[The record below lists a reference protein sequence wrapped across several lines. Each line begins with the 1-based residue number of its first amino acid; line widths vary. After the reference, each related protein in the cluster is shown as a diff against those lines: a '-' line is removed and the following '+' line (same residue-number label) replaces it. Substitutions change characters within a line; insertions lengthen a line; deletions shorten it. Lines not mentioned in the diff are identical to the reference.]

1 MPTNTALD
9 AQINDRIT
17 AFVDDISKLVRIAAL
32 EAVVGALGGEVPV
45 PLRGMM
51 TTSSRNGR
59 RRGARRGPRAATARG
74 AARGSRR
81 GRGGRR
87 ARRTAAEVEAVAGQ
101 LRQAVS
107 ANPGLRIGELAKV
120 IGVETKDAGG
130 PIRMLMDAKAI
141 RSEGVRGGT
150 RYFPAGRGGGG
161 RRSSAGARARGTRRG
176 RARRGGTRKGKT
188 AKRKT
193 RKTRKGTRAASAAA

>member
-1 MPTNTALD
+1 MPTNNALNS
-9 AQINDRIT
+9 QIESRIT
-17 AFVDDISKLVRIAAL
+17 AFVDDINAMVRQAAL
-32 EAVVGALGGEVPV
+32 ASVQEALGGEVGMPTV
-45 PLRGMM
+45 ARG
-51 TTSSRNGR
+51 GR
-59 RRGARRGPRAATARG
+59 RRGARRGPRAAATARG
-74 AARGSRR
+74 SGRGSRR

-107 ANPGLRIGELAKV
+107 SNPGLRIGELAKV
-120 IGVETKDAGG
+120 MGIEKKDASG

-150 RYFPAGRGGGG
+150 RYFPEGRGGGG
-161 RRSSAGARARGTRRG
+161 GRRGRSRGPRRG
-176 RARRGGTRKGKT
+176 RARRGTRKGKA

-193 RKTRKGTRAASAAA
+193 RKGAGAATTAAA